1 MTPKHAREV
10 TMSSR
15 SSAVTARIRSYTT
28 VRTAHAGEYLVGLCR
43 AWHRTLPESGET
55 PTHIEVPVAN
65 GRVALNAGADRLEI
79 GLTAGSRRDTALL
92 EDLVSDC
99 LDRLSSSEDLQ
110 YQWNDGPTS

>member
-1 MTPKHAREV
+1 
-10 TMSSR
+10 MSSR

-55 PTHIEVPVAN
+55 PTHIDVPFAN
-65 GRVALNAGADRLEI
+65 GRVALSAGADRLEI
-79 GLTAGSRRDTALL
+79 GLTAGSIREATLL